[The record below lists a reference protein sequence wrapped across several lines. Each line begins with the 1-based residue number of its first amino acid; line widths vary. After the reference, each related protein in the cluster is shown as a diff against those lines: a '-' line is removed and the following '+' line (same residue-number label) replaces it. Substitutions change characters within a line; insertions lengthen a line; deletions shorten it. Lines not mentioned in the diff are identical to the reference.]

1 MPDYDDVQVP
11 ADDVVE
17 EAPPAEEAP
26 SAEAAPPVEEIPP
39 SEEEDNPYSDSDIV
53 FDEFV
58 GNNGDLGGDIVD
70 DVFSDDVPGASLDGA
85 FSDSDGVLSDA
96 DSADDVDSVEDDV
109 ETDTDVSTVEDD
121 TEENLVPDSPKS
133 TVYLLSFDGESVPF
147 TVTAL
152 DSLDALPAS
161 VVSSS
166 ASYTPQAFQ
175 TNLAENRRFGEH
187 YLMWAQKV
195 SYGSS
200 YYWRYYL
207 VLGSDITYASNVYR
221 YTDAEVYTY
230 YTYSSQVTYD
240 VSVSSG
246 SVNGNSYLVYSD
258 LYFDYVGVD
267 PAVNGSVYIYFALFM
282 IIIVLLILGGKRNV

>member
-11 ADDVVE
+11 MDDVVEETPPVE
-17 EAPPAEEAP
+17 EAPPAEEI
-26 SAEAAPPVEEIPP
+26 PPV
-39 SEEEDNPYSDSDIV
+39 EEDNPYSDSDIV

-70 DVFSDDVPGASLDGA
+70 DVLSDDVPGASLDGA

-96 DSADDVDSVEDDV
+96 DSADDVNSVEDDV
-109 ETDTDVSTVEDD
+109 ETDADVSTVEDD

-152 DSLDALPAS
+152 DSLDALPAA
-161 VVSSS
+161 VVPST

-175 TNLAENRRFGEH
+175 LNLAQNRSFGEH
-187 YLMWAQKV
+187 YVMWAQRV
-195 SYGSS
+195 SSGSS
-200 YYWRYYL
+200 YYWRYYIA
-207 VLGSDITYASNVYR
+207 VGRKITYSSNVYR
-221 YTDAEVYTY
+221 YTDVEL
-230 YTYSSQVTYD
+230 YTYSAYNSQVTYD
-240 VSVSSG
+240 VSVTSG
-246 SVNGNSYLVYSD
+246 AVSGTTYLVYSD

-282 IIIVLLILGGKRNV
+282 IIIVLLIFGGKRNV